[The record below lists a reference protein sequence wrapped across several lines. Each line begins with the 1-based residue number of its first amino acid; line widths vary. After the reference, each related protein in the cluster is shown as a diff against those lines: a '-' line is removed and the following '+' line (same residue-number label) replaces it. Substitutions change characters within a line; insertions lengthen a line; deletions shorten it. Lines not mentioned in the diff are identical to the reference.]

1 MRGIFGQI
9 SSKNINLKNLLALA
23 RLSEQRGKGSSGLLF
38 WDGDNYQV
46 LRANQGIIRI
56 IEKLKLA
63 TPEIVLGFTATRPDN
78 FDDDQPVVN
87 EDVCLFQDGIVL
99 NDEEIWSKLLVQGEH
114 KINSEVILAIV
125 KESLSNGIGFE
136 KIPEKIFNWCK
147 GVITCSLALCKA
159 GKLLLFSNNGSLYGG
174 YIEEDFY
181 YASQKYFLEKIGCS
195 TIFQI
200 GKEPYITDIPL
211 SESKLNVVDE
221 QNRFEKCFTGFNFNK
236 SQEKLLEYK
245 KPDLKRCTRC
255 ILPET
260 MPFISFDEHGVCNY
274 CRNYKPRNNP
284 NPREEL
290 LRKLE
295 PYRRAKGPDC
305 IVPFSGGRDSSYALH
320 VIVKELGMKAIA
332 YTYDWGMATE
342 LARRN
347 ISLMCGE
354 LGVEHILVAS
364 DISKKRKY
372 IRMNLKAWLKSP
384 NLGLISLLTAGD
396 KHFFK
401 YIEHI
406 KKQTGVDLNIWGT
419 NPLEVT
425 HFKAGFLGIPPDF
438 EEKRVY
444 MPGIKKQLRYHI
456 KRFKAMSKNLGFFN
470 ESLWDTLSGEYYRSF
485 KEKKDYYH
493 LYDYWKWDEK
503 VIDNTLSYYGWEKAA
518 DTKTT
523 WRVGDGTSAFYNYI
537 YYTVGGFTEN
547 DTFRSNQI
555 RENQLTRD
563 EALKIV
569 EEENRPRYQGI
580 KWYLDILDMDFEGVI
595 KIINSIPKLYK
606 DI

>member
-1 MRGIFGQI
+1 MNGLFGQI
-9 SSKNINLKNLLALA
+9 SSNKVNTRRLLKLA
-23 RLSEQRGKGSSGLLF
+23 RLSERRGKGRGGLLF
-38 WDGDNYQV
+38 LDGEEYKISPLTSDIDKTIKKSD
-46 LRANQGIIRI
+46 LSKA
-56 IEKLKLA
+56 KLA
-63 TPEIVLGFTATRPDN
+63 LGLTTLKPDN
-78 FDDDQPVVN
+78 P
-87 EDVCLFQDGIVL
+87 EDEQFVIRRDACIFHDGIVL
-99 NDEEIWSKLLVQGEH
+99 NGNEIWPALSVRRKFR
-114 KINSEVILAIV
+114 INSEVILAIAE
-125 KESLSNGIGFE
+125 ESLNAGVE
-136 KIPEKIFNWCK
+136 VENIPGKIFNTCK
-147 GVITCSLALCKA
+147 GIITCSLVLFKI
-159 GKLLLFSNNGSLYGG
+159 GKLVLFSNNGSLYGG
-174 YIEEDFY
+174 YIGSDFY

-200 GKEPYITDIPL
+200 SKIPYIIDIPV
-211 SESKLNVVDE
+211 SANKVDIIDE
-221 QNRFEKCFTGFNFNK
+221 QNQFERTIPEFNFSK

-274 CRNYKPRNNP
+274 CRNYKPRNNIK
-284 NPREEL
+284 PREEL
-290 LRKLE
+290 LRLLE
-295 PYRRAKGPDC
+295 PYRRTEGPEC

-320 VIVKELGMKAIA
+320 VVVKELGLKAVA
-332 YTYDWGMATE
+332 YTYDWGMSTD
-342 LARRN
+342 LAKRN

-364 DISKKRKY
+364 DISKKRRY
-372 IRMNLKAWLKSP
+372 IRMNLTAWLESP
-384 NLGLISLLTAGD
+384 HLGLISLLTAGD

-406 KKQTGVDLNIWGT
+406 KKQTGINLNIWGT

-444 MPGIKKQLRYHI
+444 MHGIRKQLIYHI
-456 KRFKAMSKNLGFFN
+456 KRFKAMSRNLSFFN
-470 ESLWDTLSGEYYRSF
+470 ESLWDALSGEYYRSF

-493 LYDYWKWDEK
+493 LYDYWKWDEN
-503 VIDNTLSYYGWEKAA
+503 VINDTLSYYGWESAS

-523 WRVGDGTSAFYNYI
+523 WRVGDGTSAFYNYV
-537 YYTVGGFTEN
+537 YHTVAGFTEN

-555 RENQLTRD
+555 RENQLNRS
-563 EALKIV
+563 EALRIV

-580 KWYLDILDMDFEGVI
+580 KWYLDILGMDFERVI
-595 KIINSIPKLYK
+595 RIINSIPKLYK